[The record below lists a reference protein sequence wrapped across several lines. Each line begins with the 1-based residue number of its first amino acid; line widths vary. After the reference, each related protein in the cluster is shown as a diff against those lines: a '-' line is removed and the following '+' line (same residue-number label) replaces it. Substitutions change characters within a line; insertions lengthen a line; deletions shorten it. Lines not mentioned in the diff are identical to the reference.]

1 MRRGRL
7 LLNLLVIL
15 LVLYA
20 VIVAIAWHAQERL
33 LFPAYLV
40 VPALELPPGAERLTV
55 ETADGVRLEGLHLPP
70 AASAERS
77 DTLLLVFAGNATNAQ
92 GAAEL
97 IREIYPG
104 HPVVAFFYRGYAPSG
119 GSAGAQQL
127 MDDAPLVH
135 DLVAERLRPRRIVA
149 VGVSLGSGIA
159 AALAA
164 RRPLAGAILVTPFDS
179 LSATARQLHPWLPVS
194 LLIRHDMRSAE
205 LLRRTRLPVA
215 IVASGRDRL
224 VRPER
229 TEALRRAVPNLVF
242 DATVPGASHDDIFL
256 RPEFR
261 PAMRA
266 ALARIEAPP
275 PR

>member
-1 MRRGRL
+1 MRRRNLVLKL
-7 LLNLLVIL
+7 LLIL

-40 VPALELPPGAERLTV
+40 VPARALPPGAERLTIA
-55 ETADGVRLEGLHLPP
+55 TPDGVSLAGLHIPP
-70 AASAERS
+70 AAGTERS
-77 DTLLLVFAGNATNAQ
+77 GTLLLVFAGNATNAQ

-97 IREIYPG
+97 IHEIYPG

-119 GSAGAQQL
+119 GTVGARQL

-135 DLVAERLRPRRIVA
+135 DLVAQRMRPRRIVA
-149 VGVSLGSGIA
+149 VGISLGSGVA

-164 RRPLAGAILVTPFDS
+164 QRPLDGLILVTPFDS
-179 LSATARQLHPWLPVS
+179 LAATARDLHPWLPVP

-205 LLRRTRLPVA
+205 MLRETRLPVA
-215 IVASGRDRL
+215 IVASGSDRL
-224 VRPER
+224 VRRER
-229 TEALRRAVPNLVF
+229 TEALRRAISNLVF
-242 DATVPGASHDDIFL
+242 DVTIPGASHDDIFL
-256 RPEFR
+256 RPELE

-266 ALARIEAPP
+266 ALARIEESQ
-275 PR
+275 